1 MKKSKKQVEI
11 EIKIKKLKERS
22 DYIPEVD
29 PDDNYPRR

>member
-1 MKKSKKQVEI
+1 MKKKAEI
-11 EIKIKKLKERS
+11 EIKIKKLKERM